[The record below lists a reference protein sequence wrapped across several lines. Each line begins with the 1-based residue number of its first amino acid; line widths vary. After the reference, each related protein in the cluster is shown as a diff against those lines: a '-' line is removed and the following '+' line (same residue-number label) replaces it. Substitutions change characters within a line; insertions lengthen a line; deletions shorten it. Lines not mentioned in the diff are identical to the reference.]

1 MKENEITQ
9 QIIGASIEVH
19 RELGPRIIEKAYEES
34 LCREL
39 HLRGLE
45 FRRQQAVPIF
55 YKGVKLS
62 VNLWLDLLVQGRVI
76 VDLKAK
82 EEVTALDRMKLLT
95 DLRLS
100 RLRVGLIIDFP
111 RRAPH
116 RRGNSGRQSVC
127 RRKKRRRATGPPGMI
142 STASCIAIWKH
153 RAAPLVFFPSL
164 IIRNSWKGTKF
175 AVEVVNPTSAALCV

>member
-1 MKENEITQ
+1 MRENEITQ

-19 RELGPRIIEKAYEES
+19 RELGPGIIEKAYEES
-34 LCREL
+34 LCHEL

-62 VNLWLDLLVQGRVI
+62 VNLWLDLLVGDRVI

-95 DLRLS
+95 YLRLS
-100 RLRVGLIIDFP
+100 RLCVGLIINFHVERLTD
-111 RRAPH
+111 
-116 RRGNSGRQSVC
+116 G
-127 RRKKRRRATGPPGMI
+127 
-142 STASCIAIWKH
+142 
-153 RAAPLVFFPSL
+153 VF
-164 IIRNSWKGTKF
+164 R
-175 AVEVVNPTSAALCV
+175 VVNRFAEEANDEKPPDLQA